1 MKARENELY
10 FIIKACEDA
19 KKWGGGEARD
29 MPARRK
35 FFSGNG
41 IFYSNMLY
49 TERLECECKSIFQ
62 HNHFNMT
69 GNVPQS
75 ACLQNLHV
83 HF

>member
-1 MKARENELY
+1 MNFISLLKLARMPRNGG
-10 FIIKACEDA
+10 
-19 KKWGGGEARD
+19 GGGEARD